1 MKRLRELCSQYGL
14 LVGKDDRGGR
24 VTIWGGKHHLEL
36 IGIVW
41 LSDDWETIE
50 QSVIGWALE
59 SGFCHNGG

>member
-41 LSDDWETIE
+41 LNDDWETIE
-50 QSVIGWALE
+50 QSVVECAMLD
-59 SGFCHNGG
+59 SFRV